1 MAIGTTRSEE
11 IEMKS
16 LNVFAAVLLFVSLAV
31 CGTLLTY
38 TPPKSKHVT
47 DSSGVQV
54 PINAEAPAV
63 KGHPQTAVVVTQCD
77 QLVVAYLTLPSGELV
92 RFDKETGVPW
102 ETVLEMAYS
111 ATRSERV
118 EVECTGAGVEGYE
131 SHTPD
136 VNI

>member
-1 MAIGTTRSEE
+1 
-11 IEMKS
+11 MKS

-38 TPPKSKHVT
+38 APPKNSFVP
-47 DSSGVQV
+47 DSPGVQV
-54 PINAEAPAV
+54 PVNAEAPAIE
-63 KGHPQTAVVVTQCD
+63 GNPQTAIVVTQCD
-77 QLVVAYLTLPSGELV
+77 QLVVAYLTTQAGELV
-92 RFDKETGVPW
+92 RFDKDSGLPW

-118 EVECTGAGVEGYE
+118 EVECNGEGIKGYE
-131 SHTPD
+131 SHTPG